1 MLAAAPTTPPCFR
14 RWRRSSLLQ
23 RKNYFNFRDSGATA
37 FVERSVAM
45 KAPVGLLSGRAVCV
59 SRWRGFAPTSSADAP
74 LSHFHGWGRGGKRHL
89 QRLLPAEAAA
99 REATSP
105 SPSRLRRATSPKGR
119 GLGIAGKLPREL
131 QSLRFRQRLP
141 PRGSWQN
148 RQVLTEGVQPSPWG
162 RWLRP
167 AGADGRGKP
176 TGANSPSRLRRQ
188 PPLRWGL
195 WHNGKVSGSTAK
207 LPVSPEA
214 PSQRELAKPSGFD

>member
-105 SPSRLRRATSPKGR
+105 SPSAHYVRIHLSQ
-119 GLGIAGKLPREL
+119 RE
-131 QSLRFRQRLP
+131 R
-141 PRGSWQN
+141 
-148 RQVLTEGVQPSPWG
+148 PWH
-162 RWLRP
+162 
-167 AGADGRGKP
+167 
-176 TGANSPSRLRRQ
+176 S
-188 PPLRWGL
+188 
-195 WHNGKVSGSTAK
+195 GKVTERIAK
-207 LPVSPEA
+207 PPVSPEA
-214 PSQRELAKPSGFD
+214 LPLGELPSEARLRGRGRLRRTNPLRLTAFASSPEGGAFFIFRLAQMKLPLRGSWHRAERDD